1 MGRCSIVLHQKSEEE
16 NIDALQYM
24 CRWTETK
31 VGSLK
36 MKMVIGVMG
45 SCFLLF
51 KNLQNGLTI
60 LCKICN

>member
-1 MGRCSIVLHQKSEEE
+1 MLNQKSEEE
-16 NIDALQYM
+16 NIDALKYM

-31 VGSLK
+31 VGPLK

-51 KNLQNGLTI
+51 TNLQNDFGI
-60 LCKICN
+60 LCEICN